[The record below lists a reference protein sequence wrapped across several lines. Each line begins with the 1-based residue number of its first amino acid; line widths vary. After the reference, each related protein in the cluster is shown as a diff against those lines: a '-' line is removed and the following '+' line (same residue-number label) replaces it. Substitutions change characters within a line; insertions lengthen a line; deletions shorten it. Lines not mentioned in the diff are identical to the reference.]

1 MNIIA
6 VDDEPAVLSL
16 LSKAIQQALPDT
28 ALSCFSSAQEAFSY
42 AKEHPVDVAFLDIEM
57 GETSGINLAKAL
69 TKFKPDVNIIFVTGH
84 GQYMDEAFRLYASGY
99 VRKPPRVARIEKE
112 LSHLRHNPG
121 TVPKPLER
129 VGAFTFDHTA
139 RRVCR
144 NGNDLLLKPMEF
156 RILLFLAS
164 NPGKFFPA
172 RELYAKTSGLEPAKD
187 ACSLYVHMSGLR
199 KKLGLDDAG
208 TEQSIEIE
216 HRRGK
221 GYQLN
226 VW

>member
-6 VDDEPAVLSL
+6 VDDEPAALSL
-16 LSKAIQQALPDT
+16 LCKAIRQAMPDT
-28 ALSCFSSAQEAFSY
+28 EPACFSNAQEAFSH
-42 AKEHPVDVAFLDIEM
+42 AKEQPVDVAFLDIEI
-57 GETSGINLAKAL
+57 GETSGLNLAKAL
-69 TKFKPDVNIIFVTGH
+69 TKIKPDVNIIFVTGY

-99 VRKPPRVARIEKE
+99 VRKPPRVARIAKE
-112 LSHLRHNPG
+112 LSHLRYKILNTPAA
-121 TVPKPLER
+121 PER
-129 VGAFTFDHTA
+129 VGAFTFDHVA
-139 RRVCR
+139 RRVCK
-144 NGNDLLLKPMEF
+144 NGKDLLLKPMEF

-172 RELYAKTSGLEPAKD
+172 LELYAKTSGLEPAKD
-187 ACSLYVHMSGLR
+187 TRSLYVHMSGLR